1 MTPADYCDA
10 MARWWR
16 DASAGDAPVATRAVR
31 AEAHAAY
38 ADCATAPGPQPGI
51 TLATLG
57 EHHAAAWDRAAA
69 RLRGAK

>member
-16 DASAGDAPVATRAVR
+16 DASAGDAPVASEAVK
-31 AEAHAAY
+31 AEAREVYRDVWRH
-38 ADCATAPGPQPGI
+38 QV
-51 TLATLG
+51 LAGTD
-57 EHHAAAWDRAAA
+57 HNAQAWEMAAA